1 MGGTISMTDDIET
14 TLKEEDGM
22 LSVEVT
28 MPRDHQSLD
37 GSSIIE
43 APVVVAEIDIRNDG
57 DIVKAVSD
65 ILGEWYAEQQDSEQ
79 QDSVRGPVKS
89 VTQKMD
95 EAYDR

>member
-1 MGGTISMTDDIET
+1 MSDSIET

-28 MPRDHQSLD
+28 ASRDHHSLD

-43 APVVVAEIDIRNDG
+43 APVKVAEIDIRNDE

-65 ILGEWYAEQQDSEQ
+65 ILGEWYGEQQDSA
-79 QDSVRGPVKS
+79 S
-89 VTQKMD
+89 QKMD